1 MNSEQNLIRQIADD
15 LDKIRAERPLIHH
28 ITNYVVMNETANATL
43 CLGALPV
50 MAHAHEEVAE
60 MTSAA
65 RALVL
70 NIGTLDQY
78 LVDSM
83 KTAGRQANELGVP
96 VVLDPVGAGATA
108 LRTEA
113 ARELLKELEIAV
125 IRGNAAEVGAL
136 TGRTGE
142 IRGVESIST
151 VTPVEELAREAALA
165 HRAVVAV
172 TGPQDVVA
180 DGERIA
186 SVENGHAM
194 LRQVTGTGCMATT
207 AVAAFC
213 AVEADRFVAAVGG
226 LVAFGLAGQAA
237 ARTGD
242 GKPGTFHAALYDAL
256 AGLGRD
262 AVLSGSRVEMG

>member
-1 MNSEQNLIRQIADD
+1 MSGEQSVVRRIADD
-15 LDKIRAERPLIHH
+15 LEKIRAERPLIHH

-50 MAHAHEEVAE
+50 MAHAQEEVAE

-70 NIGTLDQY
+70 NIGTLDRY
-78 LVDSM
+78 LIESM
-83 KTAGRQANELGVP
+83 KTAGRRANELGVP
-96 VVLDPVGAGATA
+96 VILDPVGAGATA

-113 ARELLKELEIAV
+113 ARQLLEELDIAV

-151 VTPVEELAREAALA
+151 AVPVEELACEAALA

-172 TGPQDVVA
+172 TGAQDVVT

-186 SVENGHAM
+186 CVENGHAM
-194 LRQVTGTGCMATT
+194 LGQVTGTGCMATT

-226 LVAFGLAGQAA
+226 LVAFGLAGEAA

-256 AGLGRD
+256 AGLHRETVLGRS
-262 AVLSGSRVEMG
+262 LVEMR